1 MKITFIGT
9 SHGKP
14 EKNRFCSCTVITV
27 GGKHYVIDAGAPIMD
42 LFQRYEL
49 AFEDIAGIFI
59 THSHIDHVAGLAAF
73 TVAMNSPL
81 RFFDIAIPA
90 LIPDTERYENM
101 FRFIYGAP
109 EFKGRISYQ
118 T

>member
-81 RFFDIAIPA
+81 HLR
-90 LIPDTERYENM
+90 
-101 FRFIYGAP
+101 
-109 EFKGRISYQ
+109 GRGHF
-118 T
+118 